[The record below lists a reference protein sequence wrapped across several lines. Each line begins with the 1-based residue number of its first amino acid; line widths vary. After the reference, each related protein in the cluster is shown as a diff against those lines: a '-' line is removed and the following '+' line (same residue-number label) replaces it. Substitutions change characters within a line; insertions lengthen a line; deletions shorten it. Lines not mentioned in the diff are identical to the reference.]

1 MYVFFFTILLVP
13 VITHKSHVM
22 SAHPCL
28 QVHDCISACLSC
40 MFECPCAFLHVQVC
54 LAAFCWHVHVCM
66 SMSPWLHLC
75 MVSMLACSCL
85 HACWSVLACP
95 SPCLTFLRFCSCHYP
110 QVPSMF
116 AYPCLHVRKCM
127 SACPC
132 LLSCM
137 FACPFGLFFFD
148 FAPVILHKSQV
159 MSAYPCLHVHI
170 CISACPC
177 FLSCRFACPC
187 PTFLRFYSC
196 HTPQVPSHVCISM
209 SACP

>member
-85 HACWSVLACP
+85 HACRSVLACP
-95 SPCLTFLRFCSCHYP
+95 SPCLTFCSCHTP
-110 QVPSMF
+110 QVPSMS

-137 FACPFGLFFFD
+137 FACPFGF
-148 FAPVILHKSQV
+148 
-159 MSAYPCLHVHI
+159 
-170 CISACPC
+170 
-177 FLSCRFACPC
+177 
-187 PTFLRFYSC
+187 FLRFCSC
-196 HTPQVPSHVCISM
+196 HTPQVPGHVCVSL
-209 SACP
+209 SACPYMHFCTPMFS